1 MSRFLGWDEKWI
13 RLIMVWWYFVVHFR
27 YIQRDEKKDIFA
39 YNEISLCSY
48 IIPETYLQRQQ
59 QQTKMSFCSFLRNTL
74 FFFLQDGSGNVLLYL
89 TKEIPVFAESR
100 YQASLPIFSPM
111 TCVTRGSFQPI
122 KERQRALIEACLLL
136 TCSFP
141 TWVPKYWGSVTVNY
155 TSKFFHLEEARCL
168 FLGFYSLYLYR
179 LLSARMSSN
188 SLMGVLNLKL
198 MGKKSCLLNSSHPGK
213 SREFPVT
220 LKWLCTRLFSSP

>member
-1 MSRFLGWDEKWI
+1 MNQIDRGLMILRCPFSVYNEMR
-13 RLIMVWWYFVVHFR
+13 
-27 YIQRDEKKDIFA
+27 KKDIFA

-59 QQTKMSFCSFLRNTL
+59 QQAKMSFCSFLRNTL
-74 FFFLQDGSGNVLLYL
+74 FFFLQDGSGNVLLFL

-141 TWVPKYWGSVTVNY
+141 TWVQNTEGP
-155 TSKFFHLEEARCL
+155 
-168 FLGFYSLYLYR
+168 
-179 LLSARMSSN
+179 
-188 SLMGVLNLKL
+188 
-198 MGKKSCLLNSSHPGK
+198 
-213 SREFPVT
+213 
-220 LKWLCTRLFSSP
+220 